1 VWGKRLFLV
10 FDVVVLGLASPAL
23 GWAGVDNPPVAGA
36 SVAPTPEQVFRSG
49 QSQRV
54 IDHATMMQAG
64 PVAGAA
70 QGVVFAPGGAV
81 STPGL
86 SGAAG
91 GRVTLDGLGAGALG
105 R

>member
-1 VWGKRLFLV
+1 MWVRRLFLA
-10 FDVVVLGLASPAL
+10 FGMVVLGLASPAL
-23 GWAGVDNPPVAGA
+23 GWAGADNPPVAGA
-36 SVAPTPEQVFRSG
+36 SVAPTPEQVFHSG

-70 QGVVFAPGGAV
+70 QGMVFAPGGAV
-81 STPGL
+81 SSAGP
-86 SGAAG
+86 SGATG
-91 GRVTLDGLGAGALG
+91 GRIMLDGLGAGSLG

>member
-1 VWGKRLFLV
+1 MWGKRLFRASGV
-10 FDVVVLGLASPAL
+10 IVLGLASPAL
-23 GWAGVDNPPVAGA
+23 GWAGADNPPVAGA

-70 QGVVFAPGGAV
+70 QGAVFAPGGVARG
-81 STPGL
+81 PGL
-86 SGAAG
+86 SGATG
-91 GRVTLDGLGAGALG
+91 GRVTLDGLGAGSLG